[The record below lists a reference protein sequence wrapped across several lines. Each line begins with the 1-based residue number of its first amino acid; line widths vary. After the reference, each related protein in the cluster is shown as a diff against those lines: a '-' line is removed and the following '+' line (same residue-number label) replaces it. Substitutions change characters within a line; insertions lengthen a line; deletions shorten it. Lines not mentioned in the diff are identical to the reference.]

1 MMEENKWWL
10 ITDYDTTKRIIRAD
24 LANMQRSFIDIG
36 CQLMQVRDREL
47 YKDGGYDS
55 VWAFAEQEFGIQ
67 RSTASRWMKMC
78 QKFSVDGSSPVLKD
92 EYKDFGKSQ
101 LQEMLDRKSVV

>member
-1 MMEENKWWL
+1 MDEIMEENKWWL
-10 ITDYDTTKRIIRAD
+10 IIDYDTTKRIIRAD

-67 RSTASRWMKMC
+67 RSTASR
-78 QKFSVDGSSPVLKD
+78 
-92 EYKDFGKSQ
+92 
-101 LQEMLDRKSVV
+101 